1 MTVKSAAT
9 EESADSLKPILPPGK
24 TVVSFQNG
32 VRNAEVLRSI
42 LTEVH
47 VLAGMV
53 PYNVVWNPQA
63 HFHCGTSGTLVVEE
77 QGDISQV
84 VLSGLRG
91 AGLMAKTHA
100 NLSGILWG
108 KLIFNLNN
116 AINALAGIPLR
127 EELSDL
133 AYRRIIAAAM
143 REALM
148 VLKQS
153 GIRPIGSG
161 GMRANMAPFILSLP
175 NFLFLHVASRMI
187 QIDPQARTSMWQ
199 DLQQGKKTEIDYING
214 EIVTLV
220 EKNGLPAP
228 INYRITALIKEAE
241 IQGSGS
247 PRMSASEMLK
257 QINP

>member
-1 MTVKSAAT
+1 
-9 EESADSLKPILPPGK
+9 
-24 TVVSFQNG
+24 
-32 VRNAEVLRSI
+32 
-42 LTEVH
+42 
-47 VLAGMV
+47 
-53 PYNVVWNPQA
+53 
-63 HFHCGTSGTLVVEE
+63 
-77 QGDISQV
+77 
-84 VLSGLRG
+84 
-91 AGLMAKTHA
+91 
-100 NLSGILWG
+100 
-108 KLIFNLNN
+108 
-116 AINALAGIPLR
+116 
-127 EELSDL
+127 
-133 AYRRIIAAAM
+133 M